1 MPDKDFKNWARK
13 NCLFAIKNPKGIP
26 RRQAI
31 RTEQKAWIMVNNVVL
46 IKKNGELSVNVSVLD
61 HKGENEKN
69 TT

>member
-1 MPDKDFKNWARK
+1 
-13 NCLFAIKNPKGIP
+13 
-26 RRQAI
+26 
-31 RTEQKAWIMVNNVVL
+31 MVNNVVL